1 MFKDLRKRISNI
13 IFNPAKNAMSFA
25 NDFLKFGNKKMGP
38 DWTQVVMDD
47 RDFYTGYSY
56 AAIRNRSNSVAR
68 TSIDHLKTE
77 AKSESFVHPYLEVI
91 ANSTNFSNYAFW
103 VVISTY
109 LDLVGAY
116 YLLVIRNSDDTK
128 VGTIQEVKLLNP
140 YNIKRVIDKKTQ
152 EVTGYIESKNGF
164 IREIP
169 KEMIIEM
176 RELNPFDAN
185 KPFAMTDAAKESQF
199 TLKTASDYTRNA
211 LKHNI
216 NAPGIMTTDVIL
228 DDKEFKN
235 FVARVKDHTKGEP
248 VFGNGSGAITYKN
261 MNTDLSKAA
270 LKTVNEASRDTL
282 FSVAG
287 VSKTIMGIEQSGT
300 TRDTA
305 RIQKDLLVENQTIPR
320 IQLIVDALNLDYRT
334 NHPEEFKKTEANIIL
349 QNPLG
354 ADFRAEIKGNEAKQ
368 GEFDLYTDLL
378 NKGYKADL
386 AAKYV
391 DGEISIDQ
399 LGEPTEEPKVV
410 ETEET
415 EEKEEECLHCVDLE
429 RKKNQ
434 LTDESKG
441 VVREQEGAL
450 QNAVVNIDQRIVSS
464 SIKKISKSF
473 NNVEFENQEDIIG
486 VRDKR
491 AAERELEAVLIGFYG
506 IITVLSGGQAMDKRS
521 GEFALPGVFK
531 LDKVTKDNIKKM
543 SKKVSKSHVK
553 TVIDDVLV
561 ATREEALKGGGLD
574 EITRSIKKKYTNV
587 ISTTRAKTIARTET
601 NRAFTQAQFEADRQF
616 IDQNELENRAFKQ
629 WRTRSDDP
637 CPFCLEL
644 ESRGPIPFNES
655 FVALG
660 GEVKAKDKKL
670 PVNFA
675 ALDSGNA
682 HPNCSCIYEL
692 VIKSADNQIKK
703 ETAKLKKVKNDIV
716 KEKKELSKV
725 KGQMKKIGES
735 L

>member
-1 MFKDLRKRISNI
+1 
-13 IFNPAKNAMSFA
+13 MSFA
-25 NDFLKFGNKKMGP
+25 SDFLRFGNKRMGP
-38 DWTQVVMDD
+38 DWTRVVMDD
-47 RDFYTGYSY
+47 KDFYTGYSY

-77 AKSESFVHPYLEVI
+77 AKSKAFVHPYLDVI

-116 YLLVIRNSDDTK
+116 YLMVIRNK
-128 VGTIQEVKLLNP
+128 KGNRFGAVKEVKLLNP
-140 YNIKRVIDKKTQ
+140 YNIKRIISRETQ
-152 EVTGYIESKNGF
+152 EVTGYVEARNGF
-164 IREIP
+164 IREIS

-185 KPFAMTDAAKESQF
+185 EPFAMTDAAKESQF
-199 TLKTASDYTRNA
+199 TLRTAGDYTRHA

-216 NAPGIMTTDVIL
+216 NSPGVLTTDVIL
-228 DDKEFKN
+228 EDKEFEN
-235 FVARVKDHTKGEP
+235 FVSRIKNHTKGEP
-248 VFGNGSGAITYKN
+248 LFGNGSGAITWKS
-261 MNTDLSKAA
+261 MGKSLKDSA
-270 LKTVNEASRDTL
+270 LKTVNEMNRDIL

-305 RIQKDLLVENQTIPR
+305 RIQKDLLIENQTIPR
-320 IQLIVDALNLDYRT
+320 IQLIIDALNLDYRT
-334 NHPEEFKKTEANIIL
+334 SYSDDFENNEANIIL
-349 QNPLG
+349 KNPLG

-368 GEFDLYTDLL
+368 GEFDLYTDLI

-391 DGEISIDQ
+391 DGEITIDQ
-399 LGEPTEEPKVV
+399 LGEPTEEPKVE
-410 ETEET
+410 ETKKEEET
-415 EEKEEECLHCVDLE
+415 EESLHCADINK
-429 RKKNQ
+429 RKNQ
-434 LTDESKG
+434 LSDESKG

-473 NNVEFENQEDIIG
+473 KNIEFEDQEDIIG

-491 AAERELEAVLIGFYG
+491 VAERELEAILIGFYG
-506 IITVLSGGQAMDKRS
+506 IITVLSGGQSMEKRA

-531 LDKVTKDNIKKM
+531 LDKITKDNIKKM
-543 SKKVSKSHVK
+543 AKKVSESHVK
-553 TVIDDVLV
+553 TVIDDILI

-574 EITRSIKKKYTNV
+574 EITRSIKNKYTNV

-616 IDQNELENRAFKQ
+616 IDQNDLEKRAFKQ

-644 ESRGPIPFNES
+644 ESRGPIPFSES

-692 VIKSADNQIKK
+692 IIKSADNQIKK
-703 ETAKLKKVKNDIV
+703 ETVKLKKIENDTT
-716 KEKKELSKV
+716 KAKKELSKV
-725 KGQMKKIGES
+725 KGQLKKIGES